1 MRRIGI
7 EERRA
12 RLALRHHLTGTGKA
26 ASPGEAARGVVALHS
41 TDPASVFL
49 AVHARTAPAEVKAIE
64 HALYEERSLL
74 RMHGMRRTMFVV
86 PTATTPVVQAACTD
100 AIAAQQRRRY
110 AKIIAEAGMPEVDEA
125 WLRAAEDAAAAALA
139 ARGEATGAQL
149 SADVPVL
156 RTRLL
161 LAEGKKY
168 EQTVNVTT
176 WVLFLL
182 AADGRIVR
190 GRPRGSWASSQY
202 TWSPM
207 AAWLPDGMATL
218 PPEAARTELVR
229 QWLARFGPGTVT
241 DLRWWTGLTV
251 AQLKPALAALRPVE
265 VDLDGTAGL
274 VLPDD
279 LNPPPTPEP
288 WVALLPALDPTPM
301 GWKERDWFL
310 GGHAAVLFDRS
321 GNIGPTIWC
330 DGRIVGGWA
339 QRSGGEL
346 DYRLLEDIGGEATAA
361 VESTLDRLTI
371 WIGAVKVTP
380 RFRTPLERELT
391 QQSP

>member
-1 MRRIGI
+1 M
-7 EERRA
+7 
-12 RLALRHHLTGTGKA
+12 
-26 ASPGEAARGVVALHS
+26 VALHS

-49 AVHARTAPAEVKAIE
+49 AVHARTAPAEVKSIE

-74 RMHGMRRTMFVV
+74 RMHGMRRTLFVV
-86 PTATTPVVQAACTD
+86 PATTAPVVQAACTD
-100 AIAAQQRRRY
+100 AIAAAQRRRY
-110 AKIIAEAGMPEVDEA
+110 GKILSDAGVGDEA
-125 WLRAAEDAAAAALA
+125 LLRTAEEAAIRALA

-149 SADVPVL
+149 AADVPIL
-156 RTRLL
+156 RTKLL
-161 LAEGKKY
+161 LAEGRKY

-202 TWSPM
+202 AWSPVEV
-207 AAWLPDGMATL
+207 WLPDGMAAL

-229 QWLARFGPGTVT
+229 QWLARFGPGTIT

-251 AQLKPALAALRPVE
+251 AQLTPALAALQPVE
-265 VDLDGTAGL
+265 VDLGGTVGL

-279 LNPPPTPEP
+279 LEAPPAPDP

-301 GWKERDWFL
+301 GWKKRDWYL
-310 GGHAAVLFDRS
+310 GDHAAALFDRS

-339 QRSGGEL
+339 QRPGGEL
-346 DYRLLEDIGGEATAA
+346 AHRLLEDVGTEATAL
-361 VESTLDRLTI
+361 VESALDRLTT
-371 WIGAVKVTP
+371 WIGEVKVTP